1 LFTASFTEHARG
13 QLFDVDSLQ
22 GLSGRANL
30 PLLSGSSQP
39 LQGFGNVELSS
50 AENNVAGMT
59 GWKPSGSPTPRV
71 AVPGMPGGPV
81 RPPTAARERK
91 PALAALALLLIVV
104 GVLASVYLQ
113 TQAGNRVGVIELTQR
128 VPQGQQIGSADIT
141 EVMVAQD
148 KSVNYVTWAQRDLLS
163 RYTTQ
168 TDLVAGTILIG
179 QMLTTEPASNGSAAT
194 IAVTLKAGQF
204 PPSVDVGAT
213 VNAYYVGPPQ
223 SSSPSS
229 SSSSSSADDDIST
242 LLSSTVKI
250 VELPQSSGS
259 SFGSSASSND
269 VFEVYADKSVVGELL
284 VASAEGDLVFTSG
297 AGS

>member
-1 LFTASFTEHARG
+1 M
-13 QLFDVDSLQ
+13 
-22 GLSGRANL
+22 
-30 PLLSGSSQP
+30 SST
-39 LQGFGNVELSS
+39 
-50 AENNVAGMT
+50 ENNVAGMT

-71 AVPGMPGGPV
+71 AVPGAPGGPGGPV
-81 RPPTAARERK
+81 RPPTIARERK

-128 VPQGQQIGSADIT
+128 VPQGQQIDAADIT

-148 KSVNYVTWAQRDLLS
+148 TGINYVTWAQRGLLT

-168 TDLVAGTILIG
+168 TDLVAGTVLIG
-179 QMLTTEPASNGSAAT
+179 QMLTTVPASNGSAAT

-204 PPSVDVGAT
+204 PPSVEIGDT

-229 SSSSSSADDDIST
+229 SSSSGTSTSADDDVST
-242 LLSSTVKI
+242 LLSGTVKI
-250 VELPQSSGS
+250 IELPQSSGS

-269 VFEVYADKSVVGELL
+269 VFEVTADKSVVGELL